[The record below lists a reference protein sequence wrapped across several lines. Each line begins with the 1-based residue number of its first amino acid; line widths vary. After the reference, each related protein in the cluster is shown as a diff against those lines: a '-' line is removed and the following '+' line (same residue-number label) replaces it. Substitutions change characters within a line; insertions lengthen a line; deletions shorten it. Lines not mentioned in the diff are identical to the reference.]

1 VYNHGTNCTIQNVF
15 DNYDDVTNYYN
26 NTFESHIEVFHKNNN
41 GSICDV
47 VNNIFKILNYIWLS
61 IGILILFGSS
71 GCLLCTR
78 YYHVNQ
84 YCQLQKLKKRSSET
98 SEFLIN

>member
-47 VNNIFKILNYIWLS
+47 VNNIFKISNYI
-61 IGILILFGSS
+61 
-71 GCLLCTR
+71 
-78 YYHVNQ
+78 
-84 YCQLQKLKKRSSET
+84 
-98 SEFLIN
+98 